1 MILVLENK
9 LRGGTLTIQEAENLL
24 DDKFEGMNESSGG
37 NEKGEENALV
47 VWKLQLK
54 KTFIGKC
61 GYCGKYGHNN
71 RILSKSKTLP
81 ILNSCEYLITIHTT
95 YQSTYFIYHSHQN
108 KFKNSRIIKIHQVHQ
123 KLQRNNI

>member
-9 LRGGTLTIQEAENLL
+9 LRGGTLTIEEAENLL
-24 DDKFEGMNESSGG
+24 DDKFEGMNELSGG

-61 GYCGKYGHNN
+61 GYCGK
-71 RILSKSKTLP
+71 
-81 ILNSCEYLITIHTT
+81 
-95 YQSTYFIYHSHQN
+95 
-108 KFKNSRIIKIHQVHQ
+108 
-123 KLQRNNI
+123 